1 MLIVVCCCN
10 PLRYFW
16 VEATEAFSL
25 LHSDTG
31 LLGISGAVV
40 DPLKAGELLSIF
52 CQHFVKLATQPVSQV
67 ELLRA
72 KNMLKCNV
80 LTQLESRM
88 VLFEDIGRQILS
100 YGYHES
106 AEEICPRIDAV
117 TAEDI
122 MKLVQPTLETNPSLS
137 AVGSD
142 LSAIPSTDV
151 IKEFTKGLLAQ
162 QL

>member
-1 MLIVVCCCN
+1 MRTN
-10 PLRYFW
+10 NSPLRYFW
-16 VEATEAFSL
+16 AEAAEAFTL

-40 DPLKAGELLSIF
+40 DPLKAGDLLSIF
-52 CQHFVKLATQPVSQV
+52 CQHFVKLATQPVTQV

-80 LTQLESRM
+80 LTQLESRL

-106 AEEICPRIDAV
+106 AGEICPRIDAV

-122 MKLVQPTLETNPSLS
+122 MQLVQLALEANSPSVS
-137 AVGSD
+137 VVGSD
-142 LSAIPSTDV
+142 LSEIPSIDI
-151 IKEFTKGLLAQ
+151 IKEFTAEILARHS
-162 QL
+162 

>member
-1 MLIVVCCCN
+1 M
-10 PLRYFW
+10 
-16 VEATEAFSL
+16 

-52 CQHFVKLATQPVSQV
+52 CQHFVKLATQPVTQV

-122 MKLVQPTLETNPSLS
+122 MQLVQPTLKVNSPSVS

-142 LSAIPSTDV
+142 LSAIPSIDV
-151 IKEFTKGLLAQ
+151 IKEFTKGILAQ
-162 QL
+162 HS

>member
-1 MLIVVCCCN
+1 M
-10 PLRYFW
+10 
-16 VEATEAFSL
+16 
-25 LHSDTG
+25 
-31 LLGISGAVV
+31 
-40 DPLKAGELLSIF
+40 
-52 CQHFVKLATQPVSQV
+52 KLATQPVTQV

-122 MKLVQPTLETNPSLS
+122 MQLVQPTLEANSPSVS
-137 AVGSD
+137 SVGSD
-142 LSAIPSTDV
+142 LSAIPSIDV
-151 IKEFTKGLLAQ
+151 IKEFTKGILAQ
-162 QL
+162 HS